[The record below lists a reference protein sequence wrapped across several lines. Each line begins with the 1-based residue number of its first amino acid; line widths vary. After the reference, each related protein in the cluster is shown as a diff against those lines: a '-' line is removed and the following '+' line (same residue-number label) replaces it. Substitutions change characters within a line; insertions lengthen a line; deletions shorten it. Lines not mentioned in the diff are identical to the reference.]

1 MRRAGV
7 ISSILL
13 ALFLLAGTA
22 LGQDAGIP
30 DTVRAGK
37 VATNAGLKVGLPVT
51 AYTDNPIAGYS
62 IGLTWNSS
70 AITYDSVSY
79 IGTRLPPGSRINPNV
94 DNINR
99 RILVGF
105 ADFSAENPLTPG
117 DGLLYTIWYT
127 VSGAAA
133 DQFVIFDSTFVPPA
147 GDFEMSPQV
156 GNGFRPQFKAGE
168 IKIGNPQPP
177 AIIQLSQP
185 SFTFNGQ
192 VGQGNP
198 PSQIQNIT
206 NIGGQTLNWTSTK
219 LSSWLVL
226 SPSTGTAP
234 TAMVVSVNTA
244 SLGAGTFYDTVSISA
259 GNASNS
265 PQKFV
270 VTLNMTIPPP
280 TIQLVPDSLRFQG
293 LENGTNPA
301 GQAFA
306 INNIGQGIL
315 NWTATETAGWFSLS
329 AYNGTAPSNVTVN
342 IDNTG
347 LTAGVYVDSILISDP
362 TATNSPRRVKVVFE
376 LFSAFPVIEF
386 SPDSIFVV
394 GSDTQDPASR
404 ILYIEN
410 NGGGVMNWTL
420 TKKTSWLTL
429 STNSGTAEQ
438 GTPAPVTL
446 TFNRNL
452 VDFGKN
458 YDTITIS
465 SNNAINSPRRV
476 AVTFWKMEVPQNL
489 TVSRSSLSFIEV
501 ECGSYPGIPAQT
513 FTVNQAVSFPPL
525 NWSLTYTQP
534 WLVVT
539 PTAAANPST
548 VTVRVLVEGLSPGI
562 YRDTIVVSS
571 DVSLDP
577 PRRIPVTFTVS
588 PTPGIAELYLSQ
600 DSLLYLYKYT
610 QLGSALQSVAIFNIF
625 GGCVDWT
632 ASGDVAWLTPIPT
645 SGTTLDSIAV
655 RTDPVGLSLG
665 RHTGNLVINSSTA
678 TNTPFTMPVVV
689 WIYTFGDANGN
700 GIVNV
705 SDVTYLINYIFAG
718 GPAPVPLFITG
729 DVNCDRETNVADV
742 VYLINW
748 IYLGGP
754 EPCLY

>member
-1 MRRAGV
+1 MRRAGAV
-7 ISSILL
+7 STFLL

-22 LGQDAGIP
+22 LAQDAGTP

-37 VATNAGLKVGLPVT
+37 VTTNAGLKVGLPVT
-51 AYTDNPIAGYS
+51 AYTDNPVGGYS
-62 IGLTWNSS
+62 IGLTWNSPDV
-70 AITYDSVSY
+70 TYDSVSY
-79 IGTRLPPGSRINPNV
+79 IGTRLPPGPRITPNH
-94 DNINR
+94 DPINR

-105 ADFSAENPLTPG
+105 ADFSAENPLAAG

-127 VSGAAA
+127 VSGGAA

-147 GDFEMSPQV
+147 GSYEFSPPF
-156 GNGFRPQFKAGE
+156 GDGYRPQFKAGE

-185 SFTFNGQ
+185 SFVFNGQ

-206 NIGGQTLNWTSTK
+206 NIGGQVLNWTSTK
-219 LSSWLVL
+219 QSSWLVL
-226 SPSTGTAP
+226 SPPNGTAP
-234 TAMVVSVNTA
+234 TAMVVSVNTT
-244 SLGAGTFYDTVSISA
+244 SLSAGVYYDTVSISA
-259 GNASNS
+259 PNASNS
-265 PQKFV
+265 PQKFP
-270 VTLNMTIPPP
+270 VTLTLTIPPP
-280 TIQLVPDSLRFQG
+280 TIQVVPDSLRFQG
-293 LENGTNPA
+293 LESGTNPA
-301 GQAFA
+301 DQAFG
-306 INNIGQGIL
+306 INNIGQGVL
-315 NWTATETAGWFSLS
+315 NWTATENAGWFSLS
-329 AYNGTAPSNVTVN
+329 SYNGTAPSNVTVA

-347 LTAGVYVDSILISDP
+347 LTAGTYVDSILISDP
-362 TATNSPRRVKVVFE
+362 TAINSPRRVKVVFE

-394 GSDTQDPASR
+394 GSDTQNPANR

-420 TKKTSWLTL
+420 TKKNAWLGL
-429 STNSGTAEQ
+429 STSSGTAVQ
-438 GTPAPVTL
+438 GTPEPVTL
-446 TFNRNL
+446 TFDRSL
-452 VDFGKN
+452 VDFGKQ

-489 TVSRSSLSFIEV
+489 FVNKTSLAFVDV

-513 FTVNQAVSFPPL
+513 FTVTQAVSVPAL
-525 NWSLTYTQP
+525 NWSLSFTQP
-534 WLVVT
+534 WLTAT
-539 PTAAANPST
+539 PMSAGNQATVSVRAN
-548 VTVRVLVEGLSPGI
+548 VAGLSPGV
-562 YRDTIVVSS
+562 YQDTIVVRS

-577 PRRIPVTFTVS
+577 PRRIAVTFTVQ
-588 PTPGIAELYLSQ
+588 PTPGIAELYLSN

-632 ASGDVAWLTPIPT
+632 ASGDVPWLTPIPT

-655 RTDPVGLSLG
+655 RTDPVGLGLG
-665 RHTGNLVINSSTA
+665 RHTGNLIINSSTA
-678 TNTPFTMPVVV
+678 TNTPFSMPVVV

-705 SDVTYLINYIFAG
+705 TDVTYLINYIFAG

-729 DVNCDRETNVADV
+729 DVNCDRETNVSDV
-742 VYLINW
+742 VYLVNW

-754 EPCLY
+754 PPCLY